1 MIFLSPSPEVGSS
14 KKTTGGFPMSAKQ
27 SDSFRFCPPD
37 KAPSIRQDNM
47 KQHRNIQQIVAK

>member
-1 MIFLSPSPEVGSS
+1 
-14 KKTTGGFPMSAKQ
+14 MSAKQ

-37 KAPSIRQDNM
+37 KAPSIRHQDNM